1 MGTQQMIGKQVTVL
15 IDRPLGSPH
24 PTHND
29 MIYPVNY
36 GYVEGVMAG
45 DGEEQDAYV
54 LGVNIPLETFT
65 GVVVAIIHR
74 LNDRED
80 KWVVAPPDL
89 PLKKEDI
96 QKAVWFCEQYFDIEI
111 TM

>member
-1 MGTQQMIGKQVTVL
+1 MIGKQVTVL

-24 PTHND
+24 PTHPD
-29 MIYPVNY
+29 MVYPLNY

-54 LGVNIPLETFT
+54 LGVKIPLKTFT
-65 GVVVAIIHR
+65 GVVVAIIR
-74 LNDRED
+74 RKNDRED
-80 KWVVAPPDL
+80 KWVVAPRDL
-89 PLKKEDI
+89 PLTKEDI
-96 QKAVWFCEQYFDIEI
+96 QKAVWFCEQYFDTEI